1 MVSSQG
7 ISVSIPLRQQI
18 QGPSHIPIA
27 EGSLLLRC
35 LWNVGLTLQSKT
47 GNNLSSQ
54 DNMWNT
60 ELSSS
65 CCVEIGG
72 PLDLRQV
79 SQGIYGVS

>member
-54 DNMWNT
+54 DNMGNT